1 MGECGERAAGVSGV
15 RGARAVLALQALA
28 GLAGVAVVLDVL
40 IRVGVAFGLS
50 PGQVVAVGYVA
61 AVTVPLVVT
70 DMREQRL
77 PNALVLPGYAFA
89 ATGVVLNAGQ
99 GGPALREALAVCAL
113 ALAVMGALALGGG
126 LGMGDAKLA
135 GMLALALAAT
145 GLGAASVIV
154 AGAVSA
160 VSAGI
165 TALAVLVGRRGYS
178 QATGHHIPFGPF
190 LLAGFWFAVVTA
202 AEKSA
207 DAPPILPT

>member
-1 MGECGERAAGVSGV
+1 MGECGERAVGVSGV
-15 RGARAVLALQALA
+15 RGARVFQALA
-28 GLAGVAVVLDVL
+28 GVAGVAVALVVL
-40 IRVGVAFGLS
+40 IRAGVACGLS
-50 PGQVVAVGYVA
+50 SGHVVAAGYVA
-61 AVTVPLVVT
+61 AVTVPLFVT
-70 DMREQRL
+70 DVREHRL

-89 ATGVVLNAGQ
+89 AAGVVLNAQ
-99 GGPALREALAVCAL
+99 KGGPAPGEALAVCAL

-160 VSAGI
+160 VSAGV
-165 TALAVLVGRRGYS
+165 AAVAVIAGRRRDP
-178 QATGHHIPFGPF
+178 QVAGHHIPFGPF
-190 LLAGFWFAVVTA
+190 LLGGFWFAVA
-202 AEKSA
+202 LKASEKSA